1 MLIDA
6 VAERVS
12 SLPPYLLN
20 ILACLSE
27 GMSNRQI
34 AEALGYKNARTVGTL
49 VSEINKKLRLKK
61 IYSRIEQRKV
71 AADAFRIAN
80 TGIVRIKILPHRDA
94 TIRTK
99 TITLN
104 ADTAERMS
112 SLVAQGYKVETLE
125 VVLRK
130 HHR

>member
-61 IYSRIEQRKV
+61 MYSRIEQRKV

-80 TGIVRIKILPHRDA
+80 TGIVRIKILPHRRD
-94 TIRTK
+94 
-99 TITLN
+99 
-104 ADTAERMS
+104 DTHEDH
-112 SLVAQGYKVETLE
+112 YT
-125 VVLRK
+125 
-130 HHR
+130 

>member
-1 MLIDA
+1 M
-6 VAERVS
+6 
-12 SLPPYLLN
+12 
-20 ILACLSE
+20 
-27 GMSNRQI
+27 
-34 AEALGYKNARTVGTL
+34 GTL
-49 VSEINKKLRLKK
+49 VYEINKKLRLKK

-80 TGIVRIKILPHRDA
+80 TGIVRIKILPRRDA

-112 SLVAQGYKVETLE
+112 SLVAQGYEVETLE